1 MLLCDI
7 FLRISSILFRC
18 VDDAVLVAGCSAS
31 ISILSVGRSA
41 WQTRLLDSFSCFF
54 WSRFLLYFT
63 FVVNVLIWFYDLCG
77 MLYCPMPPQ
86 ANKINRSVYTS
97 IRPSST
103 KSKDHFTMS
112 TRWLRAFPTAG
123 TLPNDVFPFARMNV
137 SSVDVCVYL
146 KSFRSH
152 NPKII
157 FMLNTTESVNVN
169 MGHGSSTNNILS
181 PVRRRAETKPLPGQK
196 KRRDQRVS

>member
-1 MLLCDI
+1 M
-7 FLRISSILFRC
+7 
-18 VDDAVLVAGCSAS
+18 
-31 ISILSVGRSA
+31 
-41 WQTRLLDSFSCFF
+41 
-54 WSRFLLYFT
+54 LYFT

-86 ANKINRSVYTS
+86 ANKINRSVYIS
-97 IRPSST
+97 IRLSST
-103 KSKDHFTMS
+103 RSKDHFTMS
-112 TRWLRAFPTAG
+112 TRWLRAFLTAG

-137 SSVDVCVYL
+137 SSVCVYL

-169 MGHGSSTNNILS
+169 MGHGSSDSTNNIL
-181 PVRRRAETKPLPGQK
+181 RRRAETKPLPGK
-196 KRRDQRVS
+196 KKEEINECPKKPFHQETEAKNQNGSSCKAF